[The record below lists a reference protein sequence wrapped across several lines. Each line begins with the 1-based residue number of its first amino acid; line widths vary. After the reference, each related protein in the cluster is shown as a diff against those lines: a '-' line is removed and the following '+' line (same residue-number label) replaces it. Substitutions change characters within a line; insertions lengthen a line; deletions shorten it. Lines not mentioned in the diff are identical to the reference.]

1 MTTPLEALT
10 TAAKIQQERIQ
21 ELEEELEAERIQHQL
36 WKFRAVEN
44 GKSTKS
50 YKKLYLEQLDQNT
63 NK

>member
-10 TAAKIQQERIQ
+10 TAVRLQ
-21 ELEEELEAERIQHQL
+21 AERIEQLEQELAEEHLQYQL

-44 GKSTKS
+44 GRSTKH
-50 YKKLYLEQLDQNT
+50 YKKLYQEQLDQNN

>member
-10 TAAKIQQERIQ
+10 TAVKLQSERIEQ
-21 ELEEELEAERIQHQL
+21 LEKELATEHLQHQL

-44 GKSTKS
+44 GRSTKH
-50 YKKLYLEQLDQNT
+50 YRKLYQEQLDKNT